1 MALVQTAEYQY
12 FRSLFED
19 VLTTLER
26 VDVDALDPGL
36 RSTVPSLRG
45 SALKQLE
52 RDANIAPLLDGTK
65 RVLQIIFDGHGWTSS
80 SGAVRFVL
88 RPGSARSRSSPLVS
102 AHSSSSDAARWRLV
116 RTRSGEGCSAVQ
128 QSSAAI
134 IVPHGCRMAALTLAL
149 KYASQ

>member
-52 RDANIAPLLDGTK
+52 RYPQVLMFSCFLDSIACT
-65 RVLQIIFDGHGWTSS
+65 IFLNKH
-80 SGAVRFVL
+80 
-88 RPGSARSRSSPLVS
+88 
-102 AHSSSSDAARWRLV
+102 
-116 RTRSGEGCSAVQ
+116 
-128 QSSAAI
+128 
-134 IVPHGCRMAALTLAL
+134 
-149 KYASQ
+149 